1 MKKTCLYILSFF
13 ILFPLSTNAKTIKY
27 FGVGTT
33 SAALRS
39 EGGKSEWG
47 KFIGFGLEYSK
58 PSSLLLGIEAA
69 YTTKKVILENKTW
82 TSSWDPYNSGM
93 SIGDIPIDGSFYE
106 LTAKIGYHI
115 PIADIKAAIK
125 LFTGSALSLQSR
137 YLSFF
142 RASTALD
149 YDPEH
154 GQYEFDYLRCES
166 DGTVPSM
173 SIDGIMGLIISYKM
187 VGVEVRYAKSY
198 TERTCTR
205 GLTIN
210 GKLDTFY
217 ISLRYG
223 F

>member
-82 TSSWDPYNSGM
+82 PSSWDPYNSGM
-93 SIGDIPIDGSFYE
+93 SIGDIPFDGSFYE

-115 PIADIKAAIK
+115 PIADTKAAIK
-125 LFTGSALSLQSR
+125 LFTGSSLSVQSR

-142 RASTALD
+142 RASEGLD
-149 YDPEH
+149 YDPEQ

-166 DGTVPSM
+166 EGTVSN
-173 SIDGIMGLIISYKM
+173 ILINGIIGMIISYK
-187 VGVEVRYAKSY
+187 VFGVEVRYARSF
-198 TERTCTR
+198 TERSCIR
-205 GLTIN
+205 GLTISD
-210 GKLDTFY
+210 KLDTFY

>member
-69 YTTKKVILENKTW
+69 YTTKKVTLKNKSW
-82 TSSWDPYNSGM
+82 PSSLYPPFSSV
-93 SIGDIPIDGSFYE
+93 SIGDVPIDGSYIE
-106 LTAKIGYHI
+106 LFAKVGYHI
-115 PIADIKAAIK
+115 PLVDNKVVIK
-125 LFTGSALSLQSR
+125 LFVGPSVSKQLR
-137 YLSFF
+137 YIGDF
-142 RASTALD
+142 RLLTEIYLN
-149 YDPEH
+149 PEEV
-154 GQYEFDYLRCES
+154 GEYKFDYMRVDSEGAS
-166 DGTVPSM
+166 NT
-173 SIDGIMGLIISYKM
+173 SINSIIGAVVSYKSL
-187 VGVEVRYAKSY
+187 GLEVRYERSY
-198 TERTCTR
+198 EKRDYM
-205 GLTIN
+205 LDFSIKD
-210 GKLDTFY
+210 KLDCFY
-217 ISLRYG
+217 ILLRYG